1 MLIRPIKADDNQAIK
16 KILRTDLKAA
26 HLDIPGT
33 AYFDDNLDTL
43 NEFYDASPQRGYF
56 VVEDDNGQI
65 VGGAGFAEFDLDTG
79 IAELQ
84 KLYLDKSATGH
95 GLSYKLINTVEDQ
108 AKKAGYKQLYI
119 ETHHNLKAALH
130 IYPKAG
136 FTRLAGPIK
145 QSHHSGAMDG
155 FYIKNI

>member
-1 MLIRPIKADDNQAIK
+1 MIIRPIQKSDNQTIK
-16 KILRTDLKAA
+16 HILQTDLKEA

-43 NEFYDASPQRGYF
+43 NDFYDDNPQRGYF
-56 VVEDDNGQI
+56 VVVDDDGQV
-65 VGGAGFAEFDLDTG
+65 VGGAGFAEFDLDAG

-95 GLSYKLINTVEDQ
+95 GLSYRLIDTVEKH
-108 AKKAGYKQLYI
+108 AKEAGYKKLYI
-119 ETHHNLKAALH
+119 ETHHNLKAAIH

-136 FTRLAGPIK
+136 FTRLDGPIK

-155 FYIKNI
+155 FYVKDI